1 MYLIEK
7 GINMWKGVFIVY
19 YIKISNNLQF
29 LALATVYGHLAT
41 VYYLLQ
47 KRAPT
52 VNQIVQNGC
61 LQFISFLGHY
71 FTPGQ
76 GRCLRIQA
84 FQIVFVW
91 EAYHY
96 QIHSIRLGGVTSP
109 PKFVKYVEK
118 FVTEL

>member
-1 MYLIEK
+1 M
-7 GINMWKGVFIVY
+7 FI

-71 FTPGQ
+71 FTPGSSPM
-76 GRCLRIQA
+76 L
-84 FQIVFVW
+84 W
-91 EAYHY
+91 
-96 QIHSIRLGGVTSP
+96 GVYPEVLVALAQNS
-109 PKFVKYVEK
+109 
-118 FVTEL
+118 

>member
-1 MYLIEK
+1 MCLL
-7 GINMWKGVFIVY
+7 FI

-61 LQFISFLGHY
+61 LQFSSFLGHY
-71 FTPGQ
+71 FTPGLNWKICHCARHTVLAKKMKN
-76 GRCLRIQA
+76 G
-84 FQIVFVW
+84 VFKQCVLHRT
-91 EAYHY
+91 YSH
-96 QIHSIRLGGVTSP
+96 L
-109 PKFVKYVEK
+109 
-118 FVTEL
+118 

>member
-1 MYLIEK
+1 M
-7 GINMWKGVFIVY
+7 FI

-71 FTPGQ
+71 FTPAACCHIGQ
-76 GRCLRIQA
+76 VAHWQVLHLPALACTFSAKGQR
-84 FQIVFVW
+84 
-91 EAYHY
+91 
-96 QIHSIRLGGVTSP
+96 
-109 PKFVKYVEK
+109 
-118 FVTEL
+118 

>member
-1 MYLIEK
+1 M
-7 GINMWKGVFIVY
+7 FI

-61 LQFISFLGHY
+61 LQFISFLEHY
-71 FTPGQ
+71 FTP
-76 GRCLRIQA
+76 A
-84 FQIVFVW
+84 SQI
-91 EAYHY
+91 
-96 QIHSIRLGGVTSP
+96 SP
-109 PKFVKYVEK
+109 SLSLLLNVAEQSHRWS
-118 FVTEL
+118 

>member
-1 MYLIEK
+1 M
-7 GINMWKGVFIVY
+7 FI

-71 FTPGQ
+71 FTPGLQ
-76 GRCLRIQA
+76 RGCYY
-84 FQIVFVW
+84 
-91 EAYHY
+91 ESYEY
-96 QIHSIRLGGVTSP
+96 TGVHESS
-109 PKFVKYVEK
+109 
-118 FVTEL
+118 

>member
-1 MYLIEK
+1 M
-7 GINMWKGVFIVY
+7 FI

-71 FTPGQ
+71 FTPVCNLKLQ
-76 GRCLRIQA
+76 QQKNLA
-84 FQIVFVW
+84 S
-91 EAYHY
+91 EALEEDGD
-96 QIHSIRLGGVTSP
+96 QPTLPPPSP
-109 PKFVKYVEK
+109 ALHKR
-118 FVTEL
+118 

>member
-1 MYLIEK
+1 M
-7 GINMWKGVFIVY
+7 FI

-71 FTPGQ
+71 FTPAPM
-76 GRCLRIQA
+76 LILILILLPA
-84 FQIVFVW
+84 LEIST
-91 EAYHY
+91 YTY
-96 QIHSIRLGGVTSP
+96 TYIYLYSL
-109 PKFVKYVEK
+109 
-118 FVTEL
+118 

>member
-1 MYLIEK
+1 M
-7 GINMWKGVFIVY
+7 FI

-71 FTPGQ
+71 FTPA
-76 GRCLRIQA
+76 LLLSA
-84 FQIVFVW
+84 F
-91 EAYHY
+91 
-96 QIHSIRLGGVTSP
+96 LGMLMLPT
-109 PKFVKYVEK
+109 
-118 FVTEL
+118 

>member
-1 MYLIEK
+1 M
-7 GINMWKGVFIVY
+7 FI

-71 FTPGQ
+71 FTPVWQGGHSALDGGQ
-76 GRCLRIQA
+76 FRPIFFGLDLTFSESLSKVRYIYM
-84 FQIVFVW
+84 VFC
-91 EAYHY
+91 
-96 QIHSIRLGGVTSP
+96 
-109 PKFVKYVEK
+109 
-118 FVTEL
+118 

>member
-1 MYLIEK
+1 M
-7 GINMWKGVFIVY
+7 FI

-71 FTPGQ
+71 FTPGYLMYQ
-76 GRCLRIQA
+76 SVAIVSGVIQCY
-84 FQIVFVW
+84 FRK
-91 EAYHY
+91 YY
-96 QIHSIRLGGVTSP
+96 QWL
-109 PKFVKYVEK
+109 
-118 FVTEL
+118 

>member
-1 MYLIEK
+1 M
-7 GINMWKGVFIVY
+7 FI

-71 FTPGQ
+71 FTPARSMYVPFG
-76 GRCLRIQA
+76 
-84 FQIVFVW
+84 W
-91 EAYHY
+91 NY
-96 QIHSIRLGGVTSP
+96 QLCILSRLVLLKVTLVL
-109 PKFVKYVEK
+109 K
-118 FVTEL
+118 

>member
-1 MYLIEK
+1 M
-7 GINMWKGVFIVY
+7 FI

-71 FTPGQ
+71 FTPGPKGFQ
-76 GRCLRIQA
+76 LKGRAQRA
-84 FQIVFVW
+84 P
-91 EAYHY
+91 
-96 QIHSIRLGGVTSP
+96 RLLVTDM
-109 PKFVKYVEK
+109 EK
-118 FVTEL
+118 FKSSPHDRWGEIWKFSKSVMCVILCTQ

>member
-1 MYLIEK
+1 M
-7 GINMWKGVFIVY
+7 FI

-71 FTPGQ
+71 FTPVQ
-76 GRCLRIQA
+76 NPQPKIGRTSISNGIWCPP
-84 FQIVFVW
+84 
-91 EAYHY
+91 
-96 QIHSIRLGGVTSP
+96 QIHLLRKLLV
-109 PKFVKYVEK
+109 KFIFIVKRKYDVMNSYIK
-118 FVTEL
+118 SGQSV

>member
-1 MYLIEK
+1 M
-7 GINMWKGVFIVY
+7 FI

-71 FTPGQ
+71 FTPDIV
-76 GRCLRIQA
+76 CCTVFA
-84 FQIVFVW
+84 FH
-91 EAYHY
+91 ETGT
-96 QIHSIRLGGVTSP
+96 L
-109 PKFVKYVEK
+109 
-118 FVTEL
+118 TEFASQ

>member
-1 MYLIEK
+1 M
-7 GINMWKGVFIVY
+7 FI

-29 LALATVYGHLAT
+29 LALATVYVHLAT

-71 FTPGQ
+71 FTPGC
-76 GRCLRIQA
+76 GG
-84 FQIVFVW
+84 
-91 EAYHY
+91 H
-96 QIHSIRLGGVTSP
+96 LGVSSSNFGMRGALICFWDIWVLSP
-109 PKFVKYVEK
+109 CSMEP
-118 FVTEL
+118 

>member
-1 MYLIEK
+1 M
-7 GINMWKGVFIVY
+7 FI

-71 FTPGQ
+71 FTPEWQGGHSALDGGQ
-76 GRCLRIQA
+76 FRFLQNLKVLFC
-84 FQIVFVW
+84 V
-91 EAYHY
+91 HY
-96 QIHSIRLGGVTSP
+96 WHILVIWDISSHI
-109 PKFVKYVEK
+109 
-118 FVTEL
+118 